1 MEFIIN
7 WHGGSLGPGYPNCQ
21 YALKYRLRFPVQNG
35 RIISKFIKKLSKIA
49 IFKFDMKP
57 RQPKSIPKISKRR
70 MLVLWDKFFV
80 FGSVQKNI
88 FDDFRSLKGKILIEM
103 PKKREKS
110 QFFHFEMAGRIE
122 KLASNSLK
130 VAIQLHY
137 DLLLKNGGQPKK
149 SIDNFRFHC
158 NIYDS
163 SSKTENFVIWKT
175 RKRVNFF
182 KFIFQP

>member
-110 QFFHFEMAGRIE
+110 QFFHFEMAGLIR
-122 KLASNSLK
+122 KLASNSLLPYSF
-130 VAIQLHY
+130 IMT
-137 DLLLKNGGQPKK
+137 
-149 SIDNFRFHC
+149 F
-158 NIYDS
+158 
-163 SSKTENFVIWKT
+163 SSKMEANRKNPSTTSGFTVIYMT
-175 RKRVNFF
+175 QPRKL
-182 KFIFQP
+182 KILSY